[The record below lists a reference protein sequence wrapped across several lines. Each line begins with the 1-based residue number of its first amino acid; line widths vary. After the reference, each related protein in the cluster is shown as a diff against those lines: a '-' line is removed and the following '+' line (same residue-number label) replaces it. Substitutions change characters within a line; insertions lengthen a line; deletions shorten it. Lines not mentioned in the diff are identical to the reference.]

1 MAFRAEE
8 PWVVVKKLAAARGIT
23 FMGSSKFAI
32 NFEAWLLSQKW
43 KLEAALEDAKQG

>member
-23 FMGSSKFAI
+23 FMGQSKFAV
-32 NFEAWLLSQKW
+32 NFETWCLSYKW
-43 KLEAALEDAKQG
+43 KLEAALESPKQG